1 MRGLVPLQR
10 FVAGTVLFATA
21 PLSALCA
28 GAIAVFDGPP
38 VLFRQPRLGLH
49 HKPFALH
56 KLRTMRDGRVT
67 PIGRVLRDRGWD
79 EIPQLWSVWRGDMNL
94 IGPRPLTG
102 EDAVRLALDH
112 PELNERYGVRPGL
125 TGLIQVLGT
134 RGATFSIQVENGYA
148 RRRCATLDAHI
159 LMLSGCSLL
168 LGKDRTRN
176 VVARFPRYKDWLLGM
191 DR

>member
-1 MRGLVPLQR
+1 MRGFVPLQR
-10 FVAGTVLFATA
+10 FVAGTVLVAAA
-21 PLSALCA
+21 PLSALSA
-28 GAIAVFDGPP
+28 AAIAVFDGPP
-38 VLFRQPRLGLH
+38 VLFRQPRLGIH
-49 HKPFALH
+49 RKPIVLH

-79 EIPQLWSVWRGDMNL
+79 EIPQLWSVLTGDMSL
-94 IGPRPLTG
+94 IGPRPLTR
-102 EDAVRLALDH
+102 EDADRLAIDH
-112 PELNERYGVRPGL
+112 PELNERYGVPPGL

-134 RGATFSIQVENGYA
+134 RGAAFSIQVENGYA

-191 DR
+191 EG

>member
-1 MRGLVPLQR
+1 MKSLFPLQR
-10 FVAGTVLFATA
+10 LTAGTVLIATA
-21 PLSALCA
+21 PLSALSA
-28 GAIAVFDGPP
+28 AAVAVFDGPP
-38 VLFRQPRLGLH
+38 VLFRQARLGLH
-49 HKPFALH
+49 RKPFALH

-94 IGPRPLTG
+94 IGPRPLTR
-102 EDAVRLALDH
+102 EDADRLALDH

-134 RGATFSIQVENGYA
+134 RGAAFSVQVENGYA
-148 RRRCATLDAHI
+148 RRRCATLDVHI

-168 LGKDRTRN
+168 LGKGRTRN

-191 DR
+191 EG